1 MALQMAGL
9 RLLRAGLRL
18 QMVGLSLQM
27 AGLRLQS
34 LYPISEGNPVRAERM
49 ARRAAWAAAEL

>member
-9 RLLRAGLRL
+9 RLL
-18 QMVGLSLQM
+18 
-27 AGLRLQS
+27 S

-49 ARRAAWAAAEL
+49 ARRAEWAVMEL

>member
-34 LYPISEGNPVRAERM
+34 LYPISEDSPVRAERM
-49 ARRAAWAAAEL
+49 ARRAEWAAVEL

>member
-9 RLLRAGLRL
+9 
-18 QMVGLSLQM
+18 SLQR

-34 LYPISEGNPVRAERM
+34 LYPISEDSPVRSERM
-49 ARRAAWAAAEL
+49 ARRAEWEVVEL

>member
-9 RLLRAGLRL
+9 RLQRA
-18 QMVGLSLQM
+18 GLSLQM
-27 AGLRLQS
+27 AGRRPQRVGLRLQS

-49 ARRAAWAAAEL
+49 ARRAKWAAVEL

>member
-9 RLLRAGLRL
+9 SLQRAGLRL
-18 QMVGLSLQM
+18 L
-27 AGLRLQS
+27 S

-49 ARRAAWAAAEL
+49 ARRAEWVAAEL

>member
-9 RLLRAGLRL
+9 SLQWAGP
-18 QMVGLSLQM
+18 SLQM

-34 LYPISEGNPVRAERM
+34 LYPISEGTPVRAERM
-49 ARRAAWAAAEL
+49 AKRAEWAVMEL

>member
-9 RLLRAGLRL
+9 SLQRAGL
-18 QMVGLSLQM
+18 S
-27 AGLRLQS
+27 LQS

-49 ARRAAWAAAEL
+49 ARRAEWSAAEL

>member
-9 RLLRAGLRL
+9 RL
-18 QMVGLSLQM
+18 QW

-34 LYPISEGNPVRAERM
+34 LYPISEDSPVRAEGM
-49 ARRAAWAAAEL
+49 ARRAEWTAVEL

>member
-18 QMVGLSLQM
+18 Q
-27 AGLRLQS
+27 S
-34 LYPISEGNPVRAERM
+34 LYPIPEGNPVRAERM
-49 ARRAAWAAAEL
+49 ARRAEWAAAEL

>member
-1 MALQMAGL
+1 MTALQ
-9 RLLRAGLRL
+9 RVGLRL
-18 QMVGLSLQM
+18 QW

-49 ARRAAWAAAEL
+49 ARRTECVIV